1 MKRFL
6 NTILDWTVAA
16 LAAPGLIFLVL
27 VVTSARADSLPQM
40 RIAVIVDKELAAFYT
55 DEAHARAEVNEIIG
69 NAHAVYRDQLGID
82 LQMTSL
88 NIGVDTPADTQPVF
102 LLDNLRA
109 YDHHGAYA
117 LVLFT
122 ARNMKIGQQSIAGY
136 STNGPM
142 CSAQETSIV
151 HIGHDWLD
159 NEVLEHELGH
169 ALGLPHDNTGVCAAA
184 PFSGYIMATYSTGA
198 DHFSQCSID
207 VVKSA
212 LATQSS
218 CIDPALAQ
226 AAQAAPAVP
235 TAGGGGMGTGIL
247 IALAWIVIVVAIGRY
262 RSRK

>member
-1 MKRFL
+1 MKRFFETMFDL
-6 NTILDWTVAA
+6 VTGFLAA
-16 LAAPGLIFLVL
+16 LGLVFLVL

-55 DEAHARAEVNEIIG
+55 DEAHARAEVNEILG
-69 NAHAVYRDQLGID
+69 NAHAVYRDQLGVD

-88 NIGVDTPADTQPVF
+88 IIGVDTPADTQPVF
-102 LLDNLRA
+102 LLDNLRS

-117 LVLFT
+117 LVLLT
-122 ARNMKIGQQSIAGY
+122 ARNLKIGETAVRGY
-136 STNGPM
+136 STSGPM

-151 HIGHDWLD
+151 HIDHEWLD
-159 NEVLEHELGH
+159 TEILEHELGH
-169 ALGLPHDNTGVCAAA
+169 ALGLPHDNTGVCAAT

-218 CIDPALAQ
+218 CVDPALAQ
-226 AAQAAPAVP
+226 AAQAAPAAP
-235 TAGGGGMGTGIL
+235 TTGGGGMGTGIL
-247 IALAWIVIVVAIGRY
+247 IALAWVVIVVAIGKY